1 MQALILNQK
10 KAAEMLGVSSITLWR
25 WRNEGRVNA
34 LPQFKTPKYS
44 VAELQRLANSNI
56 LSQEAA

>member
-1 MQALILNQK
+1 MALILNQK

-44 VAELQRLANSNI
+44 VAELQRLANSN
-56 LSQEAA
+56 LVTQEAA

>member
-1 MQALILNQK
+1 MALIVNQK

-25 WRNEGRVNA
+25 WRKDGLVST

-44 VAELQRLANSNI
+44 VDELRRLTNSNPVT
-56 LSQEAA
+56 QEAA

>member
-1 MQALILNQK
+1 MALIVNQK

-44 VAELQRLANSNI
+44 VAELQRLANSNPVT
-56 LSQEAA
+56 QEAA

>member
-1 MQALILNQK
+1 MALIVNQK

-25 WRNEGRVNA
+25 WRRDGLVST

-44 VAELQRLANSNI
+44 VDELRRLTNSNPVT
-56 LSQEAA
+56 QEAA

>member
-1 MQALILNQK
+1 MALIVNQK

-34 LPQFKTPKYS
+34 LPQFKTPMYS

-56 LSQEAA
+56 VTQEAA

>member
-1 MQALILNQK
+1 MSALILNQK

-25 WRNEGRVNA
+25 WRNEGRVQA

-44 VAELQRLANSNI
+44 VADLQRLANVNAPT
-56 LSQEAA
+56 QEAA

>member
-1 MQALILNQK
+1 MALILNQK
-10 KAAEMLGVSSITLWR
+10 QAAELLGVSSITLWR

>member
-1 MQALILNQK
+1 MALIVNQK

-25 WRNEGRVNA
+25 WRRDGLVST

-44 VAELQRLANSNI
+44 VDELRRLTNS
-56 LSQEAA
+56 SPVTQEAA

>member
-1 MQALILNQK
+1 MALIVNQK

-44 VAELQRLANSNI
+44 VAELQRLANSN
-56 LSQEAA
+56 LVTQEAA

>member
-1 MQALILNQK
+1 MALIVNQK

-25 WRNEGRVNA
+25 WRNEGRVHA

-44 VAELQRLANSNI
+44 VAELQRLANSN
-56 LSQEAA
+56 LVTQEAA